1 MDYLDKNDRRAYFY
15 KRLPPGAYKLLWRII
30 RKMKKAP
37 FLLLVFSVSCGAA
50 PQLCFNQAGKDYNID
65 PLLLTAISIQ
75 ESRLRP
81 AAINK
86 ANRNGTEDVCAMQ
99 VNSSHYGKL
108 EKFNITR
115 ERLLNE
121 PCICVYTGAWVLA
134 HNFRAYGKNWD
145 SVGMYNTGPSPKTI
159 KARREYA
166 RKIKSIY
173 RVLLARKIIEDRQN
187 ADRKEVP
194 KPAEKIPA
202 LASN

>member
-1 MDYLDKNDRRAYFY
+1 
-15 KRLPPGAYKLLWRII
+15 
-30 RKMKKAP
+30 MKKMP
-37 FLLLVFSVSCGAA
+37 FLLLFFSVSCGAA

-81 AAINK
+81 AVINS
-86 ANRNGTEDVCAMQ
+86 ANRDGTEDVCAMQ

-108 EKFNITR
+108 KKFNITR

-134 HNFRAYGKNWD
+134 RNFRSYGKNWD
-145 SVGMYNTGPSPKTI
+145 SVGMYNTGPSPKVI

-187 ADRKEVP
+187 ADRKEAP
-194 KPAEKIPA
+194 KPAEKLPA

>member
-1 MDYLDKNDRRAYFY
+1 MKN
-15 KRLPPGAYKLLWRII
+15 
-30 RKMKKAP
+30 AP
-37 FLLLVFSVSCGAA
+37 LLLLLFSMSCGAA

-75 ESRLRP
+75 ESHLRP

-86 ANRNGTEDVCAMQ
+86 ANRDKTEDVCAMQ

-108 EKFNITR
+108 KKFNITR

-145 SVGMYNTGPSPKTI
+145 SVGMYNTGPSPKVI

-166 RKIKSIY
+166 TIIRSIY
-173 RVLLARKIIEDRQN
+173 RILLARKIIEEKQN
-187 ADRKEVP
+187 AALKESP
-194 KPAEKIPA
+194 KPAEKLPT

>member
-1 MDYLDKNDRRAYFY
+1 
-15 KRLPPGAYKLLWRII
+15 
-30 RKMKKAP
+30 MKKAP

-81 AAINK
+81 TAINK

-134 HNFRAYGKNWD
+134 RNFRSYGKNWD
-145 SVGMYNTGPSPKTI
+145 SVGMYNTGPSPKVI

-166 RKIKSIY
+166 EKIKSIY
-173 RVLLARKIIEDRQN
+173 RVLLARKMIEERQS
-187 ADRKEVP
+187 AVVKEEP
-194 KPAEKIPA
+194 KDHQKEQV
-202 LASN
+202 LAAN